1 MLDEQEL
8 PPPTEEGEQAIMEDV
23 FLPEGA
29 TTDVSAQDIDKY
41 QLLYFFIEKSQ
52 FINLQIQ
59 LSRVVMEIYSKISVS
74 IVIT

>member
-23 FLPEGA
+23 LLPEGA

-41 QLLYFFIEKSQ
+41 QLLYFFLEKSQ